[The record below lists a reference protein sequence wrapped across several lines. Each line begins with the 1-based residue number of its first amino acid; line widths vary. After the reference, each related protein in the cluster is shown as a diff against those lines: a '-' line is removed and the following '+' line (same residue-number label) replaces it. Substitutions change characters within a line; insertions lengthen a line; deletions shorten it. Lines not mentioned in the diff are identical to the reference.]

1 VRTAAATFV
10 VFSLLLVFN
19 GAHAANSGP
28 SEAYPQRP
36 VRLVVPYPPGGTADV
51 MARLM
56 SLKLGERWSASV
68 VVDNRGGAGGTIAT
82 ELVARS
88 EPNGHTLLLCNAPVL
103 AINPSLYK
111 NVAYDPVKDFAPII
125 GIAEVPL
132 FLLVHPSV
140 PVKTYDDF
148 LAYVKSKKGDVNY
161 ASGSVGSTTHLSME
175 LFKHMAAIDIVHV
188 PYKGAGPALTDLIG
202 GQVQMLITGFSG
214 AAPHIKAGRLRALG
228 ATGAKRMT
236 AVPDLPTIGE
246 TVPGYEVTSWYG
258 IVAPVGTP
266 PAVIAKLHAVL
277 AAMVH
282 KPEVS
287 ARLVSLGIEP
297 EGSSP
302 QEFAEQTR
310 REIAKWA
317 KVVKVAG
324 VKLD

>member
-1 VRTAAATFV
+1 MTRRIAVVCSLAFCAGAACAQDYPTKPIRMLVGFAPGGPTDITARLAAQH
-10 VFSLLLVFN
+10 L
-19 GAHAANSGP
+19 
-28 SEAYPQRP
+28 SEA
-36 VRLVVPYPPGGTADV
+36 
-51 MARLM
+51 
-56 SLKLGERWSASV
+56 LGQQV
-68 VVDNRGGAGGTIAT
+68 IVDNRPGAGGTVSMTSLTQAAPDGYT
-82 ELVARS
+82 LSLCA
-88 EPNGHTLLLCNAPVL
+88 NGEM
-103 AINPSLYK
+103 AISPSLRP
-111 NVAYDPVKDFAPII
+111 NLAYDPLKSVAFISRI
-125 GIAEVPL
+125 GASQLVL
-132 FLLVHPSV
+132 VVHPSL
-140 PVKTYDDF
+140 PAKSVKDLIA
-148 LAYVKSKKGDVNY
+148 LAKARPGAINF
-161 ASGSVGSTTHLSME
+161 ASSGVGSTAHLASE
-175 LFKHMAAIDIVHV
+175 LFKHMAAVNIVHV

-214 AAPHIKAGRLRALG
+214 AAPHVKAGRLRALG

-266 PAVIAKLHAVL
+266 RAVIDKLHAVL
-277 AAMVH
+277 AAMVR

-317 KVVKVAG
+317 KVVKVSG

>member
-1 VRTAAATFV
+1 MTRRIAIVCTLALSAGAACAQDYPTKPIR
-10 VFSLLLVFN
+10 LLVGFAP
-19 GAHAANSGP
+19 GGPTDITARLAAQHL
-28 SEAYPQRP
+28 SEA
-36 VRLVVPYPPGGTADV
+36 
-51 MARLM
+51 
-56 SLKLGERWSASV
+56 LGQQV
-68 VVDNRGGAGGTIAT
+68 IVDNRPGAGGTVSMTSLTQAAPDGYT
-82 ELVARS
+82 LSLCA
-88 EPNGHTLLLCNAPVL
+88 NGEM
-103 AINPSLYK
+103 AISPSLRP
-111 NVAYDPVKDFAPII
+111 NLPYDPLKSVAFISRI
-125 GIAEVPL
+125 GASQLVL
-132 FLLVHPSV
+132 VVHPSL
-140 PVKTYDDF
+140 PAKSVKDLIA
-148 LAYVKSKKGDVNY
+148 LAKARPGAINF
-161 ASGSVGSTTHLSME
+161 ASSGVGSTAHLASE